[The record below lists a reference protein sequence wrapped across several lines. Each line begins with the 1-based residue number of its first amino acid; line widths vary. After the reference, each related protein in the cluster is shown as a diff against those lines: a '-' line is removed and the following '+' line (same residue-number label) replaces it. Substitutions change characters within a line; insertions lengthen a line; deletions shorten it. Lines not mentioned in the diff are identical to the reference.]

1 MRIVI
6 VEDNRLLRENLSI
19 LLAGEPGITVA
30 GAFGSAE
37 DTLAGLGVIEF
48 DIVLVDLD
56 LPGMNGVELIRRIRR
71 FHPDSDIMVHT
82 IFEDRD
88 TVFSALKAGAT
99 GYILKGS
106 TPRILVES
114 LESLHNGGAPMS
126 PKIARKVIHE
136 FQSREQGSPEDRILS
151 SREKSVVKGLEHGMS
166 YKEIADRLC
175 ISPHTVHTHIK
186 NIYEKL
192 QAKDRPSALLTARKR
207 GLI

>member
-6 VEDNRLLRENLSI
+6 VEDDRLLRENLSI
-19 LLAGEPGITVA
+19 LLAGEPGVTVA

-37 DTLAGLGVIEF
+37 DTLTDLSEIEF

-82 IFEDRD
+82 IFEDRES
-88 TVFSALKAGAT
+88 VFSALKAGAT

-106 TPRILVES
+106 TPRVLVES

-136 FQSREQGSPEDRILS
+136 FQSQEQGSPEDRILS
-151 SREKSVVKGLEHGMS
+151 SREKSVVKGLEQGMS

-192 QAKDRPSALLTARKR
+192 QVKDRPSALLKARKR
-207 GLI
+207 GII